1 MCRNDAMFKIP
12 FNGKVYTLYMTESG
26 VINDVAEKFS

>member
-1 MCRNDAMFKIP
+1 MFKIP
-12 FNGKVYTLYMTESG
+12 FNGKVYILYSTASG